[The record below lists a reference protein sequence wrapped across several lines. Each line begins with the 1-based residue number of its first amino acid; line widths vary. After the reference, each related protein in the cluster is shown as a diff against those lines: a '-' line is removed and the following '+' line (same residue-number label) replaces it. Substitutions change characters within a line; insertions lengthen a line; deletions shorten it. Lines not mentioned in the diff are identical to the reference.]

1 LEFIQKLALHC
12 IFGDETVL
20 GVVLRSHAGSVFVD
34 LCDTECDVVK
44 VVQWVL
50 VESSEIGS
58 GYIPTTL
65 DEMARDKS
73 ASELVVICVFP
84 RVPVYQGKLADTSS
98 FPSYPRNLHHA
109 APITYIN

>member
-1 LEFIQKLALHC
+1 LEFIQELALHC
-12 IFGDETVL
+12 ILGDETIL
-20 GVVLRSHAGSVFVD
+20 GVVLRSHTGSVFVD
-34 LCDTECDVVK
+34 FCDAEGYVIK

-58 GYIPTTL
+58 GHIPTTL

-84 RVPVYQGKLADTSS
+84 
-98 FPSYPRNLHHA
+98 
-109 APITYIN
+109 